1 MNDTKVFFC
10 GLSKK
15 AEYSLIKKNIDFIIE
30 YSNIS
35 KFDIYL
41 IVIDSDSEKIIKD
54 YLMDTV
60 KKNINITVVS
70 QDEFG
75 IK

>member
-15 AEYSLIKKNIDFIIE
+15 AEYSLIKKNIDFIID

-41 IVIDSDSEKIIKD
+41 IVIDSDSEKNKRLFNG
-54 YLMDTV
+54 YG
-60 KKNINITVVS
+60 KEKY
-70 QDEFG
+70 
-75 IK
+75 KYHCCKPR